1 MTEFLDDFSPL
12 ALARAIETSA
22 VDGCRA
28 WGLWPRMEVHDD
40 ADAVWI
46 MSDVRFPVFN
56 GVLKARTDAI
66 DRILAPFGDLPLIW
80 WTGPDMGEAVEEQ
93 LLARGF
99 VHAAEPAGMV
109 LDLDTLRD
117 TGTTPPGLV
126 VEEVRDEPT
135 LRDWSRVS
143 STVFEF
149 PGHAADAWHAVHA
162 ASGLGPDAP
171 WRNFLARLD
180 GEAVATS
187 SLFTGSGVAS
197 IASVATLP
205 HVRHRGIGRAV
216 SLHPLRRA
224 RGSGFRTATLC
235 ASDAGEAVYR
245 RMGFREICR
254 MGMYLRA
261 RHG

>member
-1 MTEFLDDFSPL
+1 VTKILDDFSPL
-12 ALARAIETSA
+12 ALVRAIETSA

-28 WGLWPRMEVHDD
+28 WGRWPRMEVHDD
-40 ADAVWI
+40 TDAVWI

-56 GVLKARTDAI
+56 GVLKARTNAI

-80 WTGPDMGEAVEEQ
+80 WTGPDMEEAVEEQ

-99 VHAAEPAGMV
+99 VHAAEPAGMAME
-109 LDLDTLRD
+109 LATLPENEP
-117 TGTTPPGLV
+117 PPGLV
-126 VEEVRDEPT
+126 VEEVRDEST
-135 LRDWSRVS
+135 LHDWSRVS

-149 PGHAADAWHAVHA
+149 PGHATDAWHAVHA

-180 GEAVATS
+180 GDAVATS

-205 HVRHRGIGRAV
+205 HVRHRGIGTAV
-216 SLHPLRRA
+216 SLLPLRQA
-224 RGSGFRTATLC
+224 RNSGFRIATLC
-235 ASDAGEAVYR
+235 ASDAGEPVYG
-245 RMGFREICR
+245 RMGFREFCR

-261 RHG
+261 GPG